1 MEQRSRSLSVNR
13 GTAIKFARGRG
24 HCQLVMEQ
32 RFWFWSAGGRA
43 SESWSSGLVAGV
55 VSESWNGS
63 PVSSCS
69 WPLLLDHGTA
79 MLVSSLLVDVI
90 SES

>member
-1 MEQRSRSLSVNR
+1 MVIVSGL
-13 GTAIKFARGRG
+13 
-24 HCQLVMEQ
+24 
-32 RFWFWSAGGRA
+32 
-43 SESWSSGLVAGV
+43 WSSDSGFGLLVVVPVNLGAAVWSGGV

-63 PVSSCS
+63 PVSGCS